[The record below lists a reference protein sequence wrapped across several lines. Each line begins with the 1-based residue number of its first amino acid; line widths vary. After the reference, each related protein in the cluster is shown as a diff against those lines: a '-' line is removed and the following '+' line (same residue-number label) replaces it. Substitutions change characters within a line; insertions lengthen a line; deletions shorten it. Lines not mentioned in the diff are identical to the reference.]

1 MIYSLR
7 IFSKFC
13 RMIVHNIDDKSS
25 LSHFS
30 GDSKHSVIMWCDSWI
45 FAILADFLKKFF
57 VGLGTILEK
66 IVQPYCR
73 DLLCDKLFEMT

>member
-1 MIYSLR
+1 
-7 IFSKFC
+7 
-13 RMIVHNIDDKSS
+13 
-25 LSHFS
+25 
-30 GDSKHSVIMWCDSWI
+30 MWCDSWI
-45 FAILADFLKKFF
+45 FAVLADFLKKFF